1 MITTGLLIYF
11 SGVGTMLMIFVGYGI
26 YKMFFSKERTSWE
39 KLKEEFRQVGWI
51 AFFSWIAVA
60 LIILQFIDKR
70 R

>member
-1 MITTGLLIYF
+1 MITIGLLIYF

-26 YKMFFSKERTSWE
+26 YEMFFSEERASWE
-39 KLKEEFRQVGWI
+39 TLKEEFWQVGWI

-70 R
+70 